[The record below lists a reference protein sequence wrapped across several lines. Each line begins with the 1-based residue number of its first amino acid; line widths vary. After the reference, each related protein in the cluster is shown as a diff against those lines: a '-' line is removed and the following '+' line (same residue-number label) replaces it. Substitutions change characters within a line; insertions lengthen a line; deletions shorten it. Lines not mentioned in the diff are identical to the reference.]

1 MENAENM
8 KHQINLLSQLQ
19 EMVLTRD
26 ERHHAGDYEHL
37 DTLNESI
44 DALVDKLEPQPKTFY
59 QRLYKKD
66 HLVMSPMVDGCCG
79 VCGMRLP
86 VSQVQQ
92 VRLARTVQMMRLPVS
107 QVQQVRLARTVQMCS
122 SCGRMLY
129 DEEQDAPRVIAE
141 KPARG
146 EPRKTGVSRFS
157 AEELMVCDLKGDTTE
172 SVIRELAEAMA
183 ANRFVSNA
191 DALVTAAM
199 EREIVLSTAMGD
211 GLAFPHVRGVEGGGL
226 TLALGVS
233 KKGFVY
239 DDAGTRVNIVFFSA
253 IPVAVSAFYLRLMSG
268 LSEAFSKKENR
279 DLLLAAATPAG
290 LWKSFMK
297 ATRYTVR

>member
-19 EMVLTRD
+19 ELVLTRD

-37 DTLNESI
+37 DSLNESI
-44 DALVDKLEPQPKTFY
+44 DALVGKLEPPIKVSY

-86 VSQVQQ
+86 VSQGQQ
-92 VRLARTVQMMRLPVS
+92 VRLARAIQT
-107 QVQQVRLARTVQMCS
+107 CS

-146 EPRKTGVSRFS
+146 EPRKTGISRFS
-157 AEELMVCDLKGDTTE
+157 AEELMVCDLKGSTTE

-191 DALVTAAM
+191 DALVKAAM

-239 DDAGTRVNIVFFSA
+239 DDDGTRVHIVFFSA

-268 LSEAFSKKENR
+268 LSEAFAKKENR
-279 DLLLAAATPAG
+279 DLLLAAATPAE
-290 LWKSFMK
+290 LWKSFMR
-297 ATRYTVR
+297 ATRYTIR

>member
-8 KHQINLLSQLQ
+8 KNQINLLSQLQ

-26 ERHHAGDYEHL
+26 ERHHAGDYDHL
-37 DTLNESI
+37 DSLNDSI
-44 DALVDKLEPQPKTFY
+44 DSLVDKLDPQLKVSY

-92 VRLARTVQMMRLPVS
+92 VRLARAVQTC
-107 QVQQVRLARTVQMCS
+107 A

-141 KPARG
+141 KPSRG

-157 AEELMVCDLKGDTTE
+157 AEELMLCDLRGGTTE
-172 SVIRELAEAMA
+172 SVIRELAVAME

-191 DALVTAAM
+191 DALVEAAM
-199 EREIVLSTAMGD
+199 ERETVFSTAMGD

-239 DDAGTRVNIVFFSA
+239 DDAGTRVHLVFFSA

-279 DLLLAAATPAG
+279 DLLLKATTSAA

-297 ATRYTVR
+297 ATRYTIR

>member
-1 MENAENM
+1 MESM

-19 EMVLTRD
+19 ELVLTRD
-26 ERHHAGDYEHL
+26 EHHQTGDGSHL
-37 DTLNESI
+37 DALNDSI

-92 VRLARTVQMMRLPVS
+92 VRLARAIQT
-107 QVQQVRLARTVQMCS
+107 CS

-183 ANRFVSNA
+183 AHRFVSNA
-191 DALVTAAM
+191 DALVKAAM

-211 GLAFPHVRGVEGGGL
+211 SLAFPHVRGVEGGGL
-226 TLALGVS
+226 TIALGVS
-233 KKGFVY
+233 KDGIVY
-239 DDAGTRVNIVFFSA
+239 DDAGTKVNFIFFSV

-268 LSEAFSKKENR
+268 LTDAFAKKANR
-279 DLLLAAATPAG
+279 DLLMAAKTPTE
-290 LWKSFMK
+290 LWKALTK
-297 ATRYTVR
+297 TTRTTIQ

>member
-1 MENAENM
+1 MENTENM
-8 KHQINLLSQLQ
+8 KHQINLLNQLQ
-19 EMVLTRD
+19 EMILTRD

-37 DTLNESI
+37 DSLNDSI
-44 DALVDKLEPQPKTFY
+44 DALVGKLEPQLKVAY

-66 HLVMSPMVDGCCG
+66 HLVMSPMVDSCCG

-92 VRLARTVQMMRLPVS
+92 VRLAR
-107 QVQQVRLARTVQMCS
+107 AVQMCG
-122 SCGRMLY
+122 SCGRVLY

-157 AEELMVCDLKGDTTE
+157 AEELMVCNLKGNTTE

-183 ANRFVSNA
+183 AHRFVSNA
-191 DALVTAAM
+191 DALVKAAM

-239 DDAGTRVNIVFFSA
+239 DDDGGRVHVVFLSA
-253 IPVAVSAFYLRLMSG
+253 IPVAVSAFYLLLMSV
-268 LSEAFSKKENR
+268 LSEAFAKKENR
-279 DLLLAAATPAG
+279 DLLLKATTPAE

-297 ATRYTVR
+297 ATRYTIR

>member
-8 KHQINLLSQLQ
+8 KHQINLLNQLQ
-19 EMVLTRD
+19 EMILTRD

-37 DTLNESI
+37 DSLNDSI
-44 DALVDKLEPQPKTFY
+44 DALVGKLEPPLKVAY

-66 HLVMSPMVDGCCG
+66 HLVMSPMVDSCCG

-92 VRLARTVQMMRLPVS
+92 VRLAR
-107 QVQQVRLARTVQMCS
+107 AVQMCG

-172 SVIRELAEAMA
+172 SVIRELAEAME

-191 DALVTAAM
+191 DALVKAAM
-199 EREIVLSTAMGD
+199 EREIVFSTAMGD

-239 DDAGTRVNIVFFSA
+239 DDAGARVHIVFFSA

-279 DLLLAAATPAG
+279 DLLLAAKTPAE

-297 ATRYTVR
+297 ATRYTIR

>member
-44 DALVDKLEPQPKTFY
+44 DALVGKLEPPIKVSY

-92 VRLARTVQMMRLPVS
+92 VRLARAVQTC
-107 QVQQVRLARTVQMCS
+107 A

-146 EPRKTGVSRFS
+146 EPRKTGISRFS

-172 SVIRELAEAMA
+172 AVIRELAEAME

-191 DALVTAAM
+191 DALVAAAM
-199 EREIVLSTAMGD
+199 ERETVFSTAMGD

-233 KKGFVY
+233 KKGFAY
-239 DDAGTRVNIVFFSA
+239 DDAGTKVRIVFFSA

-279 DLLLAAATPAG
+279 DLLLKASSPAE

-297 ATRYTVR
+297 ATRYTVH

>member
-1 MENAENM
+1 MENM

-19 EMVLTRD
+19 EMILTRD
-26 ERHHAGDYEHL
+26 EHHHTGDGSHL
-37 DTLNESI
+37 DSLNDSI
-44 DALVDKLEPQPKTFY
+44 DALVDKLEPQLKVSY

-92 VRLARTVQMMRLPVS
+92 VRLARAVQ
-107 QVQQVRLARTVQMCS
+107 TCS

-141 KPARG
+141 KPSRG

-157 AEELMVCDLKGDTTE
+157 AEELMVCDLKGTTTE
-172 SVIRELAEAMA
+172 SVIHELAEAMV

-191 DALVTAAM
+191 DALVKAAM
-199 EREIVLSTAMGD
+199 EREIVFSTAMGD

-239 DDAGTRVNIVFFSA
+239 DDDGTRVHFVFFSA

-268 LSEAFSKKENR
+268 LSEAFAKKENR
-279 DLLLAAATPAG
+279 DLLMKATTPAE

-297 ATRYTVR
+297 ATRYTIR